1 MVFHEIGRSPRGQR
15 APRRILMSQRVI
27 VGPPVSMHA
36 WITVADWSCA
46 AMLAVVA
53 VTRKTAVP
61 AAASKRTIVV
71 PPFKRSLPDFSRL
84 IASTLSRAG
93 ADLNPGSWPNPD
105 HCVSWPLTPQVSDSR

>member
-1 MVFHEIGRSPRGQR
+1 
-15 APRRILMSQRVI
+15 MSQRVI
-27 VGPPVSMHA
+27 AGPPVSMHA

-53 VTRKTAVP
+53 VKRKTAVP
-61 AAASKRTIVV
+61 AAASKRNIVV

-93 ADLNPGSWPNPD
+93 GDLKSGFVAEPGFTACPG
-105 HCVSWPLTPQVSDSR
+105 R